1 MRQMRTKSERKKEK
15 NTRNNDITPVCEP
28 HVVIPAYGFYLTFLR
43 SFLSFL
49 CFHFIRFN
57 QAAKTEP
64 LKNLSQML
72 TLVST
77 NAKYL
82 LYVHPLV
89 FFIPPCDLRFVGVL

>member
-15 NTRNNDITPVCEP
+15 LQEITILHQYVNLM
-28 HVVIPAYGFYLTFLR
+28 IPAYGFYLTFLR

-49 CFHFIRFN
+49 GFHFIRFN
-57 QAAKTEP
+57 QVAKTEP

-82 LYVHPLV
+82 LYFHPLV
-89 FFIPPCDLRFVGVL
+89 FFITPCDLRFVGVL

>member
-1 MRQMRTKSERKKEK
+1 MRQMRTKCERKKEK

-28 HVVIPAYGFYLTFLR
+28 HVVIPAYGLTFLR